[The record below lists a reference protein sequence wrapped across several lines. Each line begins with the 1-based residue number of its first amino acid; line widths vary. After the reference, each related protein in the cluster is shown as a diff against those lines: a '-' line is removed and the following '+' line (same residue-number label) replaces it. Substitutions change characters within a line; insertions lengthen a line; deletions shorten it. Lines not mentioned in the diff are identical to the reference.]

1 METIACQERRAAVG
15 RGWGDGGC
23 GSSKVG
29 TELRQGLDY
38 IRDERIL
45 QQRLTRRM
53 DKNKPKGE

>member
-15 RGWGDGGC
+15 RGWGGGGC
-23 GSSKVG
+23 PKVG

-38 IRDERIL
+38 IKDERML